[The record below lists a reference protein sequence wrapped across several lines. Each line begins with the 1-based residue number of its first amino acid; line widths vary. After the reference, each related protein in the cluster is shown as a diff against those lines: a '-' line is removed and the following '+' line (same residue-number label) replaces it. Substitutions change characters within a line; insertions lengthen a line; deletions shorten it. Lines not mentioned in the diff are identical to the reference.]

1 MNRVNSGISLFG
13 KGSIFGAKT
22 QMMKNYPTVIL
33 DSTFKMMFYSLV
45 LFLKCKVKIFFLK
58 RRFVEE
64 ECLKSYKYLCFK
76 NSTKNLKK
84 GQLDAP
90 FSKCGCRTYPTSAKR
105 IPAATALPSTPATLG
120 PIACISKK
128 L

>member
-76 NSTKNLKK
+76 NSTKNLKVHLK
-84 GQLDAP
+84 
-90 FSKCGCRTYPTSAKR
+90 
-105 IPAATALPSTPATLG
+105 I
-120 PIACISKK
+120 
-128 L
+128 